1 MELVYCQPYQNHWV
15 IVNVIRI
22 KTIIIQLD
30 SHLIRVVFCLTL
42 VPSPANILAAC
53 QYIGRYIEGFYQFI
67 SLVFKARK
75 LDQEWQWG
83 PYGSHLGPHIFL
95 YDI

>member
-1 MELVYCQPYQNHWV
+1 M
-15 IVNVIRI
+15 
-22 KTIIIQLD
+22 
-30 SHLIRVVFCLTL
+30 SFLITVHVPDTFSRTREVVQYPQEVVQYLI

-53 QYIGRYIEGFYQFI
+53 QYIGRYIEGFHQFI